1 MCYANTEQFGNGVMV
16 KTEPVKLLKKPSKF
30 KNTSPANTKQ

>member
-1 MCYANTEQFGNGVMV
+1 MV

-30 KNTSPANTKQ
+30 KNTSPTNTKQ